1 MEINNQLEAYSEA
14 RRQVRR
20 ETRLYGNVLMCCA
33 FWGFAGI
40 NDILIL

>member
-20 ETRLYGNVLMCCA
+20 EARLYGNVLMCCA
-33 FWGFAGI
+33 FGDLQESMIF
-40 NDILIL
+40 